1 MAQRG
6 RPRSTIREKVG
17 APLRLFEHQARV
29 VEKYKEGIRRFFLA
43 WHRRAGKD
51 VFGLDFARER
61 MQERVGNYWHCFPF
75 HVQARRAIWKG
86 IDARTGERF
95 IDRAFYNR
103 VKAKDNETEMSI
115 TMPNGS
121 TWQMLGSDN
130 YDRAVG
136 ANPCGLMFS
145 EWALCDPAAWE
156 YFRPILVE
164 NKGWAAFIT
173 TFRGRNHAW
182 RMFDSLKHAEGWYV
196 DLRTIDQTRKH
207 DGSPIVSKEDVEK
220 EIREGMDPALA
231 QQEFYCDPEAAS
243 AGAIFARQNARLLA
257 MHAQPF
263 SPNSRVLRVG
273 WGFHEEGISAVA
285 FQDRHIVSVNPFL
298 EINLADCVQA
308 MARRHPNMQLV
319 HHAKNPDPQLFQSLD
334 GHGIVDVKMPA
345 GEHMKHGHVAALLD
359 SCHVTAPARETLADF
374 AMSYAP
380 YREVLDEQL
389 THASLSEALAVTN
402 LAQWLNQDRPRK
414 PLNYS
419 QYDRGVI

>member
-1 MAQRG
+1 MG
-6 RPRSTIREKVG
+6 RPRTRSTVREKSG
-17 APLRLFEHQARV
+17 APLRLYEHQQKV
-29 VEKYKEGIRRFFLA
+29 VEAYKAGIRRFFLA

-173 TFRGRNHAW
+173 TFRGRNHAY
-182 RMFDSLKHAEGWYV
+182 RMYESLQHAEGWYV
-196 DLRTIDQTRKH
+196 DLKTIHDTHRH
-207 DGSPIVSKEDVEK
+207 DGSPIVSKEDVDK
-220 EIREGMDPALA
+220 EIAEGMDPALA
-231 QQEFYCDPEAAS
+231 KQEFYCDPDAAS
-243 AGAIFARQNARLLA
+243 AGAIFARQNTRLLTL
-257 MHAQPF
+257 
-263 SPNSRVLRVG
+263 SPQVYAPNNRVLRLA

-285 FQDRHIVSVNPFL
+285 FQDRHIVSVNSFL
-298 EINLADCVQA
+298 ESNITDCVQS
-308 MARRHPNMQLV
+308 MARRHPNAQLI
-319 HHAKNPDPQLFQSLD
+319 HHSSRPDPQLFESLD
-334 GHGIVDVKMPA
+334 GHGIVNVQLPT
-345 GEHMKHGHVAALLD
+345 GEHMKQGHVAALLNT
-359 SCHVTAPARETLADF
+359 CEATPVARELLADF

-380 YREVLDEQL
+380 YRELLEEQL
-389 THASLSEALAVTN
+389 THPALSEALAVTN
-402 LAQWLNQDRPRK
+402 LAQWLNVNKPRK
-414 PLNYS
+414 PLDYS
-419 QYDRGVI
+419 RYDRGVI